1 MNHQKSVS
9 NTILRN
15 IIILSVVLVILIYFT
30 YRPNSWPTGSES
42 LGCLVSVILL
52 STTLLLLWMLKKRI
66 TDDSQKRNV
75 ASGLCFG
82 LLWTIEIG
90 INNLV
95 HPRLPLRDYIDNTFW
110 AIIALLILITAAID
124 AYKSNQF
131 LSGLKSGFWSGL
143 ASGAVACLTA
153 LILIVFGMKSIL
165 LDPLNIK
172 EWSDIKAT
180 ADTTSMDVYFAY
192 QTFAGAIMHLFILG
206 VIMGLFLGSVGGV
219 VAKALRIIKK

>member
-1 MNHQKSVS
+1 MNHQKSGS

-52 STTLLLLWMLKKRI
+52 STTFLLLWMLKERI
-66 TDDSQKRNV
+66 IDDSQKRNV

-95 HPRLPLRDYIDNTFW
+95 HPRLPLRDNIDNTFW
-110 AIIALLILITAAID
+110 VIIALLILITATID
-124 AYKSNQF
+124 AYKSDQF

-172 EWSDIKAT
+172 EWSDAKAT
-180 ADTTSMDVYFAY
+180 ADSTSMDVYFAY

-219 VAKALRIIKK
+219 VGKALRIIKK